1 MLPSGNYPAC
11 LAAHRSKRRFVHSR
25 PVSPCWC
32 HSCHGLYCSYIR
44 VLLAWSIYGRYPDF
58 MHTQLH
64 KTNLRRGYTAL
75 GYRIFHEIAILF
87 ADLPG
92 HGSSNIFA
100 PWFAKGVMKA
110 YFHCSRAFQMVRNSP
125 KTWRLGTASVS
136 LLVAIAVYCFARSH
150 PPELLSSMQ
159 NGIPILAAQTGLFGS
174 APSLFYTLAI
184 GLLIGACA
192 ATPRGARLHCLS
204 WMGVALSLELLQLPA
219 LARPLSTWLA
229 ANLSESS
236 WDIVYPYWTRG
247 TFDYMDLIATL
258 TGGLIAMV
266 LLTRISA
273 SNRDAADR

>member
-1 MLPSGNYPAC
+1 M
-11 LAAHRSKRRFVHSR
+11 
-25 PVSPCWC
+25 
-32 HSCHGLYCSYIR
+32 
-44 VLLAWSIYGRYPDF
+44 D
-58 MHTQLH
+58 TQLH
-64 KTNLRRGYTAL
+64 KTNRRSRFTAL
-75 GYRIFHEIAILF
+75 GYRIFHEIAIRF

-110 YFHCSRAFQMVRNSP
+110 YFHCSRAFQMASNSP
-125 KTWRLGTASVS
+125 KTWRLGAASVS

-159 NGIPILAAQTGLFGS
+159 MSSMQNGIPILAAQTGLFGS
-174 APSLFYTLAI
+174 APSLFYTLSI

-192 ATPRGARLHCLS
+192 STSRGARLHCLS

-219 LARPLSTWLA
+219 LARPLSSWLS

-236 WDIVYPYWTRG
+236 WKIVYPYWTRG

-273 SNRDAADR
+273 SSRDVSDR

>member
-1 MLPSGNYPAC
+1 VLPNGNDPAC
-11 LAAHRSKRRFVHSR
+11 LATHRSICRFARSR
-25 PVSPCWC
+25 PNTSCGC

-44 VLLAWSIYGRYPDF
+44 VLLAWKIHGQYPDF
-58 MHTQLH
+58 MDAQPR
-64 KTNLRRGYTAL
+64 KTNRRRRYTAF
-75 GYRIFHEIAILF
+75 GYRVSHEIAILF
-87 ADLPG
+87 ANLPG

-100 PWFAKGVMKA
+100 PWFAKGMMKT

-136 LLVAIAVYCFARSH
+136 LLAAIAVYCFARTQ

-159 NGIPILAAQTGLFGS
+159 NGFPILAAQTWIFGS
-174 APSLFYTLAI
+174 APSLFYTLSI

-192 ATPRGARLHCLS
+192 STSRGARLHCLS
-204 WMGVALSLELLQLPA
+204 WMGVALSLELLQLPV
-219 LARPLSTWLA
+219 LARPLSTWLS

-236 WDIVYPYWTRG
+236 WETVYPYWTRG
-247 TFDYMDLIATL
+247 TFDYLDLIATL

-273 SNRDAADR
+273 SSRDVSNR